1 MIHIKNT
8 SLKVGYAGLIVI
20 LALTLPVLLFENSDL
35 MAEQPL
41 YRHVLQACLVGLIAI
56 VGIWLVRTKSDT
68 YWPRSFG
75 LARPNKAFGQFL
87 FGFGL
92 IAVPLLI
99 TISLSVLFD
108 WTDISFNVTSGIL
121 VAAVIGLVSTFFTD
135 AITEEL
141 IFRGYI
147 FGMIKMRSNTWKSS
161 LITTALFVVF
171 PIIVITIQDLIGI
184 ASTMPLSVGYLFTL
198 LFFGSFVQYLRVLTG
213 SIWTGV
219 GFHLFFVQMNQL
231 IGITD
236 TSFIQFSETGSEL
249 PFQITLVVLL
259 LFVLTGLVI
268 YSIRNKRKN
277 RVIAHKSINLTKK

>member
-20 LALTLPVLLFENSDL
+20 LALILPVLLFENTNL

-41 YRHVLQACLVGLIAI
+41 YRHLLQACLVGLIAI

-68 YWPRSFG
+68 YWPSSFG
-75 LARPNKAFGQFL
+75 LARPKKAFGQFL

-99 TISLSVLFD
+99 TISLSVLFG

-147 FGMIKMRSNTWKSS
+147 FGMIKERSNTWKSS

-184 ASTMPLSVGYLFTL
+184 ASTMPLSGGYLITL

-236 TSFIQFSETGSEL
+236 TSFVQFSETGSEL
-249 PFQITLVVLL
+249 PFQITLGVLL

-268 YSIRNKRKN
+268 YSIRSKRKSK
-277 RVIAHKSINLTKK
+277 IELTS